1 MSNYNCPK
9 INRIKLDYSIPDS
22 IKDLKSDRSGIAL
35 FCYNKSLGSDLVNSI
50 SSDAD
55 QIISLSNSVEELN
68 DILNKY
74 EIFIELDPGSIINA
88 LAAVA
93 AGAVSIILDPNNILI
108 EYKNIPNLYMV
119 NSLPELSQLLSQKPR
134 HNPETTVFNSKF
146 RNFDGFKEKITDIIK
161 TSQRKAFVL

>member
-1 MSNYNCPK
+1 
-9 INRIKLDYSIPDS
+9 
-22 IKDLKSDRSGIAL
+22 
-35 FCYNKSLGSDLVNSI
+35 
-50 SSDAD
+50 
-55 QIISLSNSVEELN
+55 LSNSVEELN

-93 AGAVSIILDPNNILI
+93 GGAVSIILDPNNILI

-134 HNPETTVFNSKF
+134 YNPETTVFNSKF